1 MIGGLP
7 RSDTMPKLRSEV
19 DEEIGVPV
27 SIHTKRGS
35 KPETFLR
42 VSDVAA
48 ARCDSSMISLRMP
61 CSPI

>member
-27 SIHTKRGS
+27 SSHT
-35 KPETFLR
+35 
-42 VSDVAA
+42 
-48 ARCDSSMISLRMP
+48 
-61 CSPI
+61 